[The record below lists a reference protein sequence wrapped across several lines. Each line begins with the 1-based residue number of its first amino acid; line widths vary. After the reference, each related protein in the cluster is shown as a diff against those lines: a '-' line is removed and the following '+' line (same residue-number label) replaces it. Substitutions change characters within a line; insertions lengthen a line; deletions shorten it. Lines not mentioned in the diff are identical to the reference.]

1 MKRRLEVS
9 VPGLSDDDHQSML
22 VVVRA
27 LEDIADDM
35 EMVADVRLV

>member
-1 MKRRLEVS
+1 MKKRLEMS
-9 VPGLSDDDHQSML
+9 VKGISDEDHQSML

-35 EMVADVRLV
+35 EMVADVRPV